1 MAKLSRSEL
10 KGIVKECLVEILSE
24 GISASN
30 SQSRIYESR
39 PPISSRTRSKMSKK
53 RPTRGSLDS
62 IVYGGGGGGPSMEPA
77 RRVENSSFNDNVKS
91 TVSSLTSDPTLASI
105 FEDTART
112 TLQEQLNVDNRGPVS
127 HQAATYAQGDA
138 AAKAASA
145 SDPMDLFAGA
155 ADKWSQLAFPD
166 PIGK

>member
-10 KGIVKECLVEILSE
+10 KNIVKECLVEILSE

-30 SQSRIYESR
+30 SSQSRVYESR
-39 PPISSRTRSKMSKK
+39 SPINSQARSKRTMS
-53 RPTRGSLDS
+53 RPTRRSLDN
-62 IVYGGGGGGPSMEPA
+62 IIYGSGGSSQESS
-77 RRVENSSFNDNVKS
+77 RKVENSNFNDNVKS

-112 TLQEQLNVDNRGPVS
+112 TLQEQLSVDRGPVS
-127 HQAATYAQGDA
+127 HEAATFAQGDA
-138 AAKAASA
+138 AAKAASV

-155 ADKWSQLAFPD
+155 ADKWSSLAFSD
-166 PIGK
+166 PIRK